1 MQLNVLLEWE
11 GTDAAGFGGAWG
23 VSWVPITWC
32 TADVKAEARRLEAER
47 YATAATAGTGRRT
60 GARKSPRLEGLPAV
74 AGLGDE
80 SEEEEEGTRGG
91 EVQAAMAAA
100 GAGGASEA
108 AEATEG
114 EVEAGD
120 ERGDPIA
127 ALLRGKRRRAAE
139 DEAMRARVHDEV
151 EERMDNGVRINPR
164 LRAAMEAGEARRRA
178 AAAEAAEAAVVW
190 QAPPRRCSLG
200 HDMTRC
206 CEGGAGLQCDG
217 GCGRAL
223 RRWAWRWSCEACD
236 LDICEGCAA
245 DG

>member
-1 MQLNVLLEWE
+1 M
-11 GTDAAGFGGAWG
+11 
-23 VSWVPITWC
+23 TWC

-114 EVEAGD
+114 EAEAGD

-127 ALLRGKRRRAAE
+127 AMLRGKRRRAAE

-151 EERMDNGVRINPR
+151 EELMDDGVRINPR
-164 LRAAMEAGEARRRA
+164 LRAAPEAGEARRRA
-178 AAAEAAEAAVVW
+178 AAAEAAAAAVVW
-190 QAPPRRCSLG
+190 QLA
-200 HDMTRC
+200 
-206 CEGGAGLQCDG
+206 GA
-217 GCGRAL
+217 A
-223 RRWAWRWSCEACD
+223 
-236 LDICEGCAA
+236 
-245 DG
+245 